1 MARLIL
7 HACYFAPNA
16 KKRQGRLSYLIK
28 YYGTREGVEK
38 PQEEEWKKNPVS
50 EKQEEMIGKLLD
62 DIPEITDTHEWED
75 YTREPNQGNAS
86 ELIRWAAE
94 HQLQKEQL
102 RKRKKYAAGLRVR
115 RNR

>member
-7 HACYFAPNA
+7 HARYFAPNA

-75 YTREPNQGNAS
+75 YTREPNLGNAS
-86 ELIRWAAE
+86 ELIRWVAE
-94 HQLQKEQL
+94 HQLQIC
-102 RKRKKYAAGLRVR
+102 RVLLMF
-115 RNR
+115 RNTDRMSV